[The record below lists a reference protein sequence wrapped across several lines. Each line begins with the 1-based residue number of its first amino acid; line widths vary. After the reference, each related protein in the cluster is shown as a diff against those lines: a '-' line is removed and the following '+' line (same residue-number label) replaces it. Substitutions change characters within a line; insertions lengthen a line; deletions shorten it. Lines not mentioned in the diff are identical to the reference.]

1 MDMFETREIPNDLY
15 EVDKI
20 IREYYGFK
28 PLNEKLEEKKVEE
41 DK

>member
-1 MDMFETREIPNDLY
+1 MKEIPNDLY

-28 PLNEKLEEKKVEE
+28 PLKNNE
-41 DK
+41 DKKEEEN